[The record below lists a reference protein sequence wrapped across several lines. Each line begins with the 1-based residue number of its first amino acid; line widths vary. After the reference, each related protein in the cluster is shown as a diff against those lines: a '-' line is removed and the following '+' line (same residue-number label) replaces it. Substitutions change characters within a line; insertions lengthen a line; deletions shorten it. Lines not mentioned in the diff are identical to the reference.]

1 MKKVICK
8 ILLIVIIMNFAILGN
23 VNTVKAES
31 FWNEVISSGENFL
44 ETGKNEAKTNTNA
57 ASDAETSEFISILY
71 NTLLTLG
78 VIVTIAVGGVMGIK
92 FMLASA
98 EDKAKIKESMVPYVA
113 GAILIFGAFG
123 IWKMFIMIF
132 SNI

>member
-31 FWNEVISSGENFL
+31 FWSGIISSGDSFL
-44 ETGKNEAKTNTNA
+44 QKGQEGATADTDATSDDETK
-57 ASDAETSEFISILY
+57 EFINILY

-78 VIVTIAVGGVMGIK
+78 VIITIAVGGIMGIK

-98 EDKAKIKESMVPYVA
+98 EDKAKIKESMVPYVV
-113 GAILIFGAFG
+113 GSILIFGAFG
-123 IWKMFIMIF
+123 IWKLFITIF
-132 SNI
+132 SQI

>member
-31 FWNEVISSGENFL
+31 FWEGIISSGDDFL
-44 ETGKNEAKTNTNA
+44 QTGKNEATANTNA
-57 ASDAETSEFISILY
+57 MTDAQTSEFISILY

-78 VIVTIAVGGVMGIK
+78 VIITIAVGGVMGIK
-92 FMLASA
+92 FMMASA
-98 EDKAKIKESMVPYVA
+98 EDKAKIKESMVPYVV
-113 GAILIFGAFG
+113 GSILIFGAFG
-123 IWKMFIMIF
+123 IWKLFITIF
-132 SNI
+132 SQV